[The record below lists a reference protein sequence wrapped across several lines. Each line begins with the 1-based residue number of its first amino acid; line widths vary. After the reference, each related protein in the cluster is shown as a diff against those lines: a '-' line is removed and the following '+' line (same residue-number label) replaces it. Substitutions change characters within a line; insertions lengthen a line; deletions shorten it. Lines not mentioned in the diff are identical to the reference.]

1 MKPLNAISEK
11 PFVVSTDESQ
21 KPVYLATIHGS
32 LIALILL
39 TTLLFII
46 FATLSTASAFSL
58 DNSKL
63 ADSPMGYAVQDSYNH
78 KLGLVVEQSDKEV
91 LPNVEEAA
99 FNSLILRKAI
109 GQARRVKD
117 KITTVRASHDNSVNL
132 VSANSSMSSSVRN
145 LTIGFLG
152 SIFLLMIWVTNRM
165 WHEFNGQPSAHTKR
179 RKIRSA

>member
-1 MKPLNAISEK
+1 MKTLNAITQK
-11 PFVVSTDESQ
+11 PFVVPTDDSQ
-21 KPVYLATIHGS
+21 KSAYLAAIHGS
-32 LIALILL
+32 LIALILA
-39 TTLLFII
+39 TTLMFII

-63 ADSPMGYAVQDSYNH
+63 AGSPMGYAVQDSYNH
-78 KLGLVVEQSDKEV
+78 KLGLVVEQSEKEA

-117 KITTVRASHDNSVNL
+117 KITAARASHDNSVNL
-132 VSANSSMSSSVRN
+132 VSANSPMSSSARN
-145 LTIGFLG
+145 ITIGFLG

-165 WHEFNGQPSAHTKR
+165 WREFTGKPSANARR
-179 RKIRSA
+179 RKTRI